1 MSDTAV
7 AAQTPSKAQVF
18 LRRLIT
24 TVILWTVIL
33 MALFSSNRLIS
44 DGVFILIMVFLATA
58 GLAEFYGLVEKRDL
72 VCFKWC
78 GLIGGVLLMAG
89 TFLHLTGEI
98 SAVTTGYVG
107 VYDSPA
113 RPNDFET
120 GFIILFVLGLC
131 VRQFVSRSN
140 TAGILAISTTLFG
153 LMYVPWLLNFIQKI
167 NFFPGV
173 DGRFYVLYFIL
184 VTKFSD
190 TGAYVVGSLIGRHKM
205 IPRISPGKTWEG
217 FGGAIFL
224 STAASLVFVHFF
236 GDQMAGMNRLHA
248 VVLGVLLSL
257 TAVIGDLIESLFKR
271 EAGVKDS
278 GRLFP
283 GIGGILDLLDSLL
296 FNAPIMYLY
305 LRHILT
311 PSMKNVVLLGST
323 GSIGTSTVKVAED
336 LPDRIRLVGLA
347 AGNNAELLLE
357 QARSTSPRPF
367 PSATRKR
374 PGTWENSSAPR
385 RRFIRATKA

>member
-7 AAQTPSKAQVF
+7 AAHAPSKAQVF

-33 MALFSSNRLIS
+33 WALFSSSHLIS
-44 DGVFILIMVFLATA
+44 NGVFILIMVFLASA
-58 GLAEFYGLVEKRDL
+58 GLAEFYGMVEKCNL
-72 VCFKWC
+72 ACFKWC

-89 TFLHLTGEI
+89 TFLQLTGEI

-120 GFIILFVLGLC
+120 GFVILFVLGLC
-131 VRQFVSRSN
+131 VRQLLSRAN
-140 TAGILAISTTLFG
+140 PAGIVAIATTLFG
-153 LMYVPWLLNFIQKI
+153 LMYVPWLLNFVQKI

-184 VTKFSD
+184 IT
-190 TGAYVVGSLIGRHKM
+190 M

-224 STAASLVFVHFF
+224 STVASLVFVHFL
-236 GDQMAGMNRLHA
+236 GDKMPGMNRLHA
-248 VVLGVLLSL
+248 VVLGVLLSF

-271 EAGVKDS
+271 EAALKDS

-311 PSMKNVVLLGST
+311 HP
-323 GSIGTSTVKVAED
+323 
-336 LPDRIRLVGLA
+336 
-347 AGNNAELLLE
+347 
-357 QARSTSPRPF
+357 
-367 PSATRKR
+367 
-374 PGTWENSSAPR
+374 
-385 RRFIRATKA
+385 

>member
-7 AAQTPSKAQVF
+7 AAQTPSKAKVF
-18 LRRLIT
+18 FRRLIT

-33 MALFSSNRLIS
+33 VALFSSSRLVS
-44 DGVFILIMVFLATA
+44 NGVFIFIMMFLATA
-58 GLAEFYGLVEKRDL
+58 GLAEFYGMAEKRGL
-72 VCFKWC
+72 ACFKWC
-78 GLIGGVLLMAG
+78 GLIGGILLMGG
-89 TFLHLTGEI
+89 TFLQVTGEI

-120 GFIILFVLGLC
+120 GFVILFVLGLC
-131 VRQFVSRSN
+131 VRQLLSRVN
-140 TAGILAISTTLFG
+140 TTGIVAIATTLFG
-153 LMYVPWLLNFIQKI
+153 LMYVPWLFNFVQKI

-190 TGAYVVGSLIGRHKM
+190 TGAYVIGSLIGRHKM

-217 FGGAIFL
+217 FGGAIFS
-224 STAASLVFVHFF
+224 STVASLVFVHFL
-236 GDQMAGMNRLHA
+236 GDKMPGMNRLHA
-248 VVLGVLLSL
+248 VVLGVLLSM

-311 PSMKNVVLLGST
+311 HP
-323 GSIGTSTVKVAED
+323 
-336 LPDRIRLVGLA
+336 
-347 AGNNAELLLE
+347 
-357 QARSTSPRPF
+357 
-367 PSATRKR
+367 
-374 PGTWENSSAPR
+374 
-385 RRFIRATKA
+385 